1 MEWARDL
8 LTFNIQNDKRPI
20 NDSLRITMISKKE
33 IKQAIRNLSGLAV
46 IVFLMMQIV
55 MMLVLFALL

>member
-1 MEWARDL
+1 MEWAKDL
-8 LTFNIQNDKRPI
+8 LIFNIQNDKRPI

>member
-1 MEWARDL
+1 
-8 LTFNIQNDKRPI
+8 
-20 NDSLRITMISKKE
+20 MISKKE

>member
-1 MEWARDL
+1 MEWAKDL

-46 IVFLMMQIV
+46 IVFMMMQIV
-55 MMLVLFALL
+55 MMLVLFTLL

>member
-1 MEWARDL
+1 MEWAKDL